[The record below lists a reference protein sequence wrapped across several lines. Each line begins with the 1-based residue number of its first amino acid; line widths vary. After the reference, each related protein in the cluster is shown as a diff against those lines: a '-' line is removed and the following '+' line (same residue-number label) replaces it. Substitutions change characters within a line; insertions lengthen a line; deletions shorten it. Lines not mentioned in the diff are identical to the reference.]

1 MSREGWQ
8 TPHMAQPIYVGN
20 LREGLEELA
29 SLPLQRQLWL
39 SAESPCS
46 FVEAVCQTYDD
57 SGLSDAI
64 DSPAT
69 VEALG
74 ADAVR
79 MLQELSRAL
88 TRADD
93 TLSEYELIVS
103 EPMDRVRELAAAAI
117 AAIGREPA

>member
-1 MSREGWQ
+1 
-8 TPHMAQPIYVGN
+8 MAWPFKDRPNVN
-20 LREGLEELA
+20 LLREGLEELA

-79 MLQELSRAL
+79 LLQELSRAL
-88 TRADD
+88 KRVDD
-93 TLSEYELIVS
+93 TLSEDELIVS
-103 EPMDRVRELAAAAI
+103 EPMDRVRELAAAAL
-117 AAIGREPA
+117 AAIGREPT